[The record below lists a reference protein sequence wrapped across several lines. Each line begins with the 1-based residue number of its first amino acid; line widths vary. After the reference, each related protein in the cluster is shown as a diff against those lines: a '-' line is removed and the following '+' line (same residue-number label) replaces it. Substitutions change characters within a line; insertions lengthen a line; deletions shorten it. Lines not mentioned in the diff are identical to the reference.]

1 MLAITYRAAG
11 FDTVDYMMVNGTDQ
25 NFYWPYSGTSAQDAE
40 YVIITM
46 VN

>member
-1 MLAITYRAAG
+1 MI
-11 FDTVDYMMVNGTDQ
+11 NGTEG
-25 NFYWPYSGTSAQDAE
+25 NFYWPYSGTGDEDAD